1 MWENLDNMVDILKG
15 DVYFLCVV
23 ESKLVF
29 LYVSVGFMG
38 KYLWLVYIR
47 IKKIILYVYIC
58 IVWYFFVVVYYLKV
72 K

>member
-1 MWENLDNMVDILKG
+1 MWENFDNMVDILKG

-29 LYVSVGFMG
+29 FYISVGFMG

-58 IVWYFFVVVYYLKV
+58 IV
-72 K
+72 